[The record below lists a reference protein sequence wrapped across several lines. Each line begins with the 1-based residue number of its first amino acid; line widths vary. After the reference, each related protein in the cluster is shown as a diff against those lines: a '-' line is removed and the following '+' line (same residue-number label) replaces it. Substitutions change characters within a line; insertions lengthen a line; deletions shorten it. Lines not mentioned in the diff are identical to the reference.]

1 MERELFSKYLKLM
14 EDEEESLQ
22 SLATETLATEKMS
35 NYNIDVEHCQDV
47 VVNVSSMDLMKKYEN
62 FFCDGKY
69 GSTAAHWAIYVYFIN
84 RVNWQL
90 QRAVHTN
97 DVYGYIHVLSSI
109 IEKMFALNHP
119 NCKMGLSFS
128 PQTTADESQIVRF

>member
-1 MERELFSKYLKLM
+1 MYQNPFATVMERELFSKYLKLM

-69 GSTAAHWAIYVYFIN
+69 DSSLLGYLCVFHQQSELAIAEGCAH
-84 RVNWQL
+84 Q
-90 QRAVHTN
+90 
-97 DVYGYIHVLSSI
+97 
-109 IEKMFALNHP
+109 
-119 NCKMGLSFS
+119 
-128 PQTTADESQIVRF
+128 

>member
-1 MERELFSKYLKLM
+1 MYQNHQILATVMERELFSKYLKLM

-47 VVNVSSMDLMKKYEN
+47 VVNASSMDLMKKYEN

-69 GSTAAHWAIYVYFIN
+69 GSTAAYWAIYVYFIN

-97 DVYGYIHVLSSI
+97 DVDGYIDVLLTS
-109 IEKMFALNHP
+109 MLHP
-119 NCKMGLSFS
+119 
-128 PQTTADESQIVRF
+128 P

>member
-22 SLATETLATEKMS
+22 SLATEKML
-35 NYNIDVEHCQDV
+35 NYNIINVEHCQDF
-47 VVNVSSMDLMKKYEN
+47 VVNVSSIDLMKKYEN

-69 GSTAAHWAIYVYFIN
+69 GSTAAYWAIYVYFIN

-90 QRAVHTN
+90 
-97 DVYGYIHVLSSI
+97 
-109 IEKMFALNHP
+109 
-119 NCKMGLSFS
+119 
-128 PQTTADESQIVRF
+128 

>member
-22 SLATETLATEKMS
+22 SLATEKMS
-35 NYNIDVEHCQDV
+35 NYNIDVEHCHNV

-62 FFCDGKY
+62 FFCDGKF
-69 GSTAAHWAIYVYFIN
+69 GSTAAYWAIYVYFIN

-90 QRAVHTN
+90 QRAVHSN
-97 DVYGYIHVLSSI
+97 DVDGYIHVLSSI
-109 IEKMFALNHP
+109 IEIFFCFEPSQL
-119 NCKMGLSFS
+119 CKMGLSFS
-128 PQTTADESQIVRF
+128 PQTTADESQSS

>member
-14 EDEEESLQ
+14 EVEEESLQ
-22 SLATETLATEKMS
+22 SLSMEKMS

-69 GSTAAHWAIYVYFIN
+69 GGTAAYWAIYVNFIN
-84 RVNWQL
+84 RVNRQL

-97 DVYGYIHVLSSI
+97 DVDGYIHVLSSI
-109 IEKMFALNHP
+109 ILLCTVPTMQDGAVFYSTNYSRRIPKL
-119 NCKMGLSFS
+119 
-128 PQTTADESQIVRF
+128 VRF

>member
-14 EDEEESLQ
+14 EDKEESLQ
-22 SLATETLATEKMS
+22 SLATEKMS
-35 NYNIDVEHCQDV
+35 NYIIDVEHCQDF
-47 VVNVSSMDLMKKYEN
+47 VVNVSSMDLIKKYEN

-69 GSTAAHWAIYVYFIN
+69 GSTAAYWAIYVYFIN

-97 DVYGYIHVLSSI
+97 DVDGYSYSRPFKHYRNIFCFEPSQ
-109 IEKMFALNHP
+109 P
-119 NCKMGLSFS
+119 CKMGLSFS
-128 PQTTADESQIVRF
+128 PQTTADESQSS